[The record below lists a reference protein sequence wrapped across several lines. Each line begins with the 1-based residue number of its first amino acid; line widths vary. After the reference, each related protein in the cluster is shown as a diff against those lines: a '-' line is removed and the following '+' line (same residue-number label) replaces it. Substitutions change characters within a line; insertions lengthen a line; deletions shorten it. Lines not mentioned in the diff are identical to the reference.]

1 MLSIIDIKNLLYHN
15 GVKFQPT
22 CIGSLTDCLGIIPGA
37 LRPTRNR
44 WLEVIGPAPSI
55 GLPKAS
61 TTRPKSS
68 VPTGTSTMAPVRL
81 TTSPSLISLSLPKM
95 GIGYKLT
102 QTDFTFLRFRRK

>member
-1 MLSIIDIKNLLYHN
+1 MIAGTPTQKLYENMIMFKH
-15 GVKFQPT
+15 T

-44 WLEVIGPAPSI
+44 WLELIGPAPSI

-68 VPTGTSTMAPVRL
+68 VPTGTSTMAPVRF
-81 TTSPSLISLSLPKM
+81 TTSPSLKSLSLPKWE
-95 GIGYKLT
+95 
-102 QTDFTFLRFRRK
+102 